1 MVISSNA
8 LAAILLKEFPAFLP
22 LFYKN
27 PNASLTVIWN
37 SEPVLSPAF
46 GSESVNRSLIR
57 FLFLFDHRPHR

>member
-1 MVISSNA
+1 MVNSSNA

-37 SEPVLSPAF
+37 SKPGIWQRIRKSIADQI
-46 GSESVNRSLIR
+46 SVS
-57 FLFLFDHRPHR
+57 F